1 MNLPEYLLSLVL
13 ARHGLGNLRMQTAAL
28 EMELAVESRV
38 KTILPVQELKKK
50 SDCLFAKFNP
60 FI

>member
-13 ARHGLGNLRMQTAAL
+13 ARHGLGNLKMLTVVL
-28 EMELAVESRV
+28 EMELMVGLRV

>member
-13 ARHGLGNLRMQTAAL
+13 ARHGLGNLMMQTAVL
-28 EMELAVESRV
+28 EMELAEESRV
-38 KTILPVQELKKK
+38 KTILPVQELKKEL
-50 SDCLFAKFNP
+50 DCLFAKFNP